1 MNDQLYIYGTR
12 AVIEAI
18 DAGKEI
24 EKVNVQKGTDNELHR
39 HLRFLCNKYHIPL
52 KDCPREFFEKYREKN
67 HQGVVAV
74 LSAIKFAEVEEVIA
88 EMNTAEKMPLFL
100 VLDGITDVRNLGA
113 ICRTAEVAGVN
124 CIIVPQNNS
133 APFNE
138 ETIKASAGAIHH
150 LKICRVNNVK
160 YALQQLASADIFI
173 FACTEKAPENIYN
186 TQLNQPLAL
195 VMGNEAKGIAPGV
208 LKLCNGRVSLP
219 QFGHIGSLNVSVA
232 AGIILYEVLRQ
243 RM

>member
-1 MNDQLYIYGTR
+1 MDIYGTR

-18 DAGKEI
+18 DADKEI
-24 EKVNVQKGTDNELHR
+24 EKVNIQKGTDNELHR
-39 HLRFLCNKYHIPL
+39 HLRFLCNKHHIPL
-52 KDCPREFFEKYREKN
+52 KECPREYFDKYRDKN

-74 LSAIKFAEVEEVIA
+74 LSAIKFFELEDIIA
-88 EMNTAEKMPLFL
+88 EMKPEEKMPLVL

-113 ICRTAEVAGVN
+113 ICRTAEVAGVD

-150 LKICRVNNVK
+150 LKICRVNNIK
-160 YALQQLASADIFI
+160 YALQQLATAEIFI
-173 FACTEKAPENIYN
+173 FACTEKAPQNIYN

-195 VMGNEAKGIAPGV
+195 IMGSEAKGIAPGI

-219 QFGHIGSLNVSVA
+219 QFGQIGSLNVSVA
-232 AGIILYEVLRQ
+232 TGVVLYEVLRQ
-243 RM
+243 RLSEK